1 MGKKRAGT
9 VNVAFMVGMGY
20 ALDLAVKALDFEN
33 IEVKRLRDKL
43 ENAIISINDTIVIG
57 KRELRTPNTILVS
70 FKGIE
75 GEAFIWDLNWNGIA
89 ASTGSACSSEDLEAD
104 ATFQA
109 MNVDIDLSHTGVRF
123 SLSRFTTE
131 DEINKA
137 IEVINKTVER
147 LRSISSTYKG
157 DHSHGKK

>member
-9 VNVAFMVGMGY
+9 INVAFMVGM
-20 ALDLAVKALDFEN
+20 ASAMDLAIENLHFEET
-33 IEVKRLRDKL
+33 EVRRLRDKL
-43 ENAIISINDTIVIG
+43 EDAINEIDDIIIIG
-57 KRELRTPNTILVS
+57 DRKNRTPNTILVS

-104 ATFQA
+104 ATFRA
-109 MNVDIDLSHTGVRF
+109 MKVDADLSHTGVRF

-131 DEINKA
+131 AEIDRA
-137 IEVINKTVER
+137 IEVIRKTVER
-147 LRSISSTYKG
+147 LRSISSTY
-157 DHSHGKK
+157 